1 MRAPFLMVLLGSP
14 SRGWLGVAPT
24 SSGDLDEL
32 QPISLNT
39 ERSGSK
45 ITVVGGTELGTDRV
59 AEELNTHH
67 KRLVR
72 VPCDRLTSFAN
83 R

>member
-39 ERSGSK
+39 DERGSERS
-45 ITVVGGTELGTDRV
+45 
-59 AEELNTHH
+59 AEPSSLRRW
-67 KRLVR
+67 K
-72 VPCDRLTSFAN
+72 
-83 R
+83 

>member
-39 ERSGSK
+39 DERGSE
-45 ITVVGGTELGTDRV
+45 TFGGTELASAMEIV
-59 AEELNTHH
+59 
-67 KRLVR
+67 
-72 VPCDRLTSFAN
+72 
-83 R
+83 

>member
-39 ERSGSK
+39 DERGSERS
-45 ITVVGGTELGTDRV
+45 
-59 AEELNTHH
+59 AEPSSL
-67 KRLVR
+67 RR
-72 VPCDRLTSFAN
+72 
-83 R
+83 

>member
-39 ERSGSK
+39 DERGSEL
-45 ITVVGGTELGTDRV
+45 GGTELASAMKLRRSD
-59 AEELNTHH
+59 
-67 KRLVR
+67 
-72 VPCDRLTSFAN
+72 
-83 R
+83 

>member
-1 MRAPFLMVLLGSP
+1 MRAPFLMVLLDSP

-39 ERSGSK
+39 KLEDHGCRD
-45 ITVVGGTELGTDRV
+45 GGPELGSLEKWGV
-59 AEELNTHH
+59 
-67 KRLVR
+67 
-72 VPCDRLTSFAN
+72 SS
-83 R
+83 